1 MRCERQVLQVAP
13 CHDVVI
19 EGCTSEVLCREAWRS
34 KERYHC
40 HHYNYVKTSH
50 NQSIKGLGVLRQGV
64 CHTFG
69 GILPEGCYLRLLPL
83 DEPLRKE
90 PDELDELERDD
101 ELDDEERVLD
111 DDDDERDDETEEL
124 ELRLDDELEPVR

>member
-1 MRCERQVLQVAP
+1 MKVTP

-19 EGCTSEVLCREAWRS
+19 ESCTSEVLCREAWCS
-34 KERYHC
+34 KERQC
-40 HHYNYVKTSH
+40 SDQSKYVKTSH

-90 PDELDELERDD
+90 LDELEDV
-101 ELDDEERVLD
+101 ERVLD
-111 DDDDERDDETEEL
+111 DDDDERDDEIEEL